1 MMKKYKFTLNIFILT
16 GLFIFSSCND
26 FLDEPTSKTTAI
38 EVKTAEQLDAL
49 LGNISSFYQM
59 INKTTIYGTD
69 DYEIPLGLYDRDP
82 SNFSVTDAQ
91 YFTWDINGVAQDSR
105 RGNFWTSEY
114 KKIFIANL
122 VLNNLGKVS
131 GDENLKKELEAE
143 SHLVRAYSYM
153 ELVNV
158 YCLPYTETNK
168 SELGLPLKQ
177 TVSFEELSSRNTLEE
192 TYALIESD
200 LNAAASI
207 TTPLLKGDRVRSWR
221 GNTAAVNA
229 IAARYWLLR
238 NNYGKA
244 LEAAN
249 NALTEHNTLVD
260 YNTDMHYSDK
270 QYTYTINNSDPT
282 KKEEIEIKFPYT
294 FVNQTDLSDMIGWK
308 EFYYFRLIQHDSWW
322 YIPSTELINI
332 YEENPYDLRRKYH
345 IIDEY
350 SYEQGRLTD
359 PAYPYP
365 GYVFFYKDRIPE
377 GPTVAEMYLIKAEC
391 LARQG
396 QIGNAMIELNN
407 LRKARIDKD
416 HYQDETASSKE
427 EAIKK
432 ILKERRR
439 EMPFSARW
447 TDIRR
452 YNNNEDPNDDVELK
466 RVFYPFSSAAIL
478 SSETPKEY
486 ILKKDSRRWAAPIPD
501 TEPISSNG
509 GIKQNTY

>member
-1 MMKKYKFTLNIFILT
+1 MKKYIFILNTFIIT
-16 GLFIFSSCND
+16 GLLTLNSCDD
-26 FLDEPTSKTTAI
+26 FLDEPTSKTTSI

-49 LGNISSFYQM
+49 LGNVSSFYQM

-69 DYEIPLGLYDRDP
+69 DYEISLELYNAGP
-82 SNFSVTDAQ
+82 NNFSITDAQ
-91 YFTWDINGVAQDSR
+91 YFTWNVDGVAADSK

-114 KKIFIANL
+114 KKIFTANL

-131 GDENLKKELEAE
+131 GSDNLKKELEAE
-143 SHLVRAYSYM
+143 SHLVRAYSYL
-153 ELVNV
+153 ELANV
-158 YCLPYTETNK
+158 YCLPYTEANK

-200 LNAAASI
+200 LTAAAAI
-207 TTPLLKGDRVRSWR
+207 TTPLMKGSRVRSWR
-221 GNTAAVNA
+221 GNTAALNA

-244 LEAAN
+244 LEFAN
-249 NALTEHNTLVD
+249 NALAEHHDLVD
-260 YNTDMHYSDK
+260 YNTEMRYSDK
-270 QYTYTINNSDPT
+270 QYTYIINNSDPD
-282 KKEEIEIKFPYT
+282 KKETVEVKYPYT
-294 FVNQTDLSDMIGWK
+294 FVNQSDLSDMIGWK

-322 YIPSTELINI
+322 YVPSKELISI

-345 IIDEY
+345 VIDEY

-359 PAYPYP
+359 PAFPYP
-365 GYVFFYKDRIPE
+365 GYVFFFKDRIPE

-391 LARQG
+391 LARQDQVG
-396 QIGNAMIELNN
+396 KAMIELNT
-407 LRKARIDKD
+407 LRKARIDKA
-416 HYQDETASSKE
+416 HYQDESAANKE
-427 EAIKK
+427 EAITK

-447 TDIRR
+447 ADIRR
-452 YNNNEDPNDDVELK
+452 YNNNEDPNDDVEVK
-466 RVFYPFSSAAIL
+466 RVFYPYSSAAIL
-478 SSETPKEY
+478 SSETPIEY
-486 ILKKDSRRWAAPIPD
+486 TLKKDSRRWAAPIPD